1 MKKRGRCARRG
12 LNFIGKGRLEGI
24 GQGLGG
30 PLVRFWINFYQTN
43 LGGGFAISFAG
54 MKKPVKNNP
63 KKTPEAPT
71 VGAEGSMAGEYAHI
85 LAAELEVNP
94 DFGSDLGDAKAEPSR
109 QAMDVLGSESLVPSA
124 PVEPEEAPGWN
135 PIALD
140 GPLELPHAVEAL
152 VFASE
157 KPLDARQI
165 ASLLASL
172 WPEPVSTAEVQGVL
186 DQLVL
191 EWGQRPGG
199 FELVQTGGGYCYLTR
214 SAFLPLVQK
223 AVLEQSKRKLSV
235 ASLETLAIVAYKQP
249 VSKSEVEQI
258 RGVNCDFSIQKLL
271 EKKLIRISGKGD
283 GPGRPTLYSTSELFM
298 DYFGINSIKQL
309 PQLKD
314 LEQEENR
321 IGGED
326 EDAFE
331 THVTALHAPSDEHDS
346 SETNEALL
354 ETELSVTDDAE
365 ASENQT
371 PTDSRDADETYS

>member
-1 MKKRGRCARRG
+1 LGDVGGRS
-12 LNFIGKGRLEGI
+12 E
-24 GQGLGG
+24 
-30 PLVRFWINFYQTN
+30 RFVINFSQTN
-43 LGGGFAISFAG
+43 LGGRFAISFAG
-54 MKKPVKNNP
+54 MKKPAKNSP
-63 KKTPEAPT
+63 KKSAAASSLE
-71 VGAEGSMAGEYAHI
+71 AEGAVGGEYAHI
-85 LAAELEVNP
+85 LAAEREVNP
-94 DFGSDLGDAKAEPSR
+94 DFASELGVVEEEGLDQALGVLESDALLADAPR
-109 QAMDVLGSESLVPSA
+109 
-124 PVEPEEAPGWN
+124 EPEEVPGWS

-140 GPLELPHAVEAL
+140 GPLELAHAIEAL

-165 ASLLASL
+165 TALLASL
-172 WPEPVSTAEVQGVL
+172 WPEPVSNTEVQGVL
-186 DQLVL
+186 DRLVL

-199 FELVQTGGGYCYLTR
+199 FDLVQTGGGYCFLSR

-283 GPGRPTLYSTSELFM
+283 GPGRPTLYGTSDLFM

-314 LEQEENR
+314 LEQEQNR

-326 EDAFE
+326 EDVFE
-331 THVTALHAPSDEHDS
+331 SNVMALHAHSEEIDS
-346 SETNEALL
+346 EEIIEASLESEP
-354 ETELSVTDDAE
+354 SVTNDA
-365 ASENQT
+365 ATTDNQT
-371 PTDSRDADETYS
+371 PSDSRDADETYS

>member
-1 MKKRGRCARRG
+1 MKKQVK
-12 LNFIGKGRLEGI
+12 KGEKRA
-24 GQGLGG
+24 
-30 PLVRFWINFYQTN
+30 TDAN
-43 LGGGFAISFAG
+43 LG
-54 MKKPVKNNP
+54 NE
-63 KKTPEAPT
+63 TAPY
-71 VGAEGSMAGEYAHI
+71 AAEYAHI

-94 DFGSDLGDAKAEPSR
+94 NFANEVGNEEHLKSVINQEAVEA
-109 QAMDVLGSESLVPSA
+109 ESLGEIVPL
-124 PVEPEEAPGWN
+124 EPEQGPGWN
-135 PIALD
+135 PIALE
-140 GPLELPHAVEAL
+140 GPLDLSHAVEAL

-165 ASLLASL
+165 TSLLGSL
-172 WPEPVSTAEVQGVL
+172 WPEPLQNAEIQRVL
-186 DQLVL
+186 DELMENWQ
-191 EWGQRPGG
+191 QRPGG
-199 FELVQTGGGYCYLTR
+199 FELVQTGGGYCFLTR

-271 EKKLIRISGKGD
+271 EKRLIRISGKGD
-283 GPGRPTLYSTSELFM
+283 GPGRPTLYSTSDLFM

-314 LEQEENR
+314 LEQEQNR

-331 THVTALHAPSDEHDS
+331 SDDLAKLS
-346 SETNEALL
+346 SGHLL
-354 ETELSVTDDAE
+354 ETEDHNPMETGFDTSSEDNENSRMDSGNTNDDDDLSVQ
-365 ASENQT
+365 NQSN
-371 PTDSRDADETYS
+371 DSRDADESYS